1 MRPWRR
7 VDVWSLP
14 ADQILCNPI
23 DGQQTANR
31 RATVFSMHPLLLHK
45 FDLCYYW
52 CHAANNL

>member
-7 VDVWSLP
+7 VDAWSLP

-31 RATVFSMHPLLLHK
+31 RARVQHTPF
-45 FDLCYYW
+45 
-52 CHAANNL
+52 AAAQI